1 MSYSN
6 SFNIGADNLVLGSA
20 TGTVNI
26 SSLGGEDILING
38 VSPGGGGASLPL
50 IGNGDITVQGNIKAQ
65 GDGVNTGLLEGV
77 IIKATTGDIIV
88 TQGKVDVLAGNVE
101 ISGTGNLEVK
111 GTGEIKTEGG
121 GNITAGL
128 SGDIQTTAGDIL
140 SGKDIYFEG
149 QDIYHRTNNPVANLS
164 YKDFKQLPG
173 KNDNNVYTG
182 SNKFRS
188 SALSIQAL
196 NSAVPAVYEDK
207 ITLNTDGNINCNEI
221 NNNTI
226 LKSNSI
232 ICENGSPDSQKVMA
246 RQYHFR
252 PNSLETTGWVFSQKA
267 PEAGAP
273 AEDNYLM
280 LQNTQATGSLNLVK
294 SSFDPLNPTPFDI
307 ILDPQNGQVK
317 TNNSFDA
324 PQVNFRKNATDAW
337 SIYQPPS
344 GDANQSRL
352 RIQNYQDNA
361 GGVQILDNSNN
372 IWVDFTNLFNTF
384 NKPTFINDVLTVVA
398 NTVINNS
405 YSLLFGAYSFKPI
418 QYYKDIT
425 AFSFNNSTLGSTN
438 QIFKT
443 NDNDWINKN
452 TGATGQNLGMP
463 IAANQGAYKLGF
475 AQISG
480 GSGGNINGLRFISDT
495 VLTQANDNAPNVI
508 LPSASAYSFE
518 AYDGTSAPIVTMSPG
533 FLHYS
538 VFAQFPGV
546 SGSETSNVRITLTKM
561 PYFA

>member
-38 VSPGGGGASLPL
+38 QSPSGGASLPL
-50 IGNGDITVQGNIKAQ
+50 IGDGNITVQGNIKAQ

-121 GNITAGL
+121 GDITAGL

-317 TNNSFDA
+317 TATSFDA
-324 PQVNFRKNATDAW
+324 PQVNFRKNAVDAW

-418 QYYKDIT
+418 EIT
-425 AFSFNNSTLGSTN
+425 YAFTGATLDANPPTLFNSLTTNFTRTNDGATVVLNDLGEGVYILSIDATSSNGGTIGSSRFMCNFPYMVSANASGSFSFDGNFCINTTPPVGFIEPILEGDGTSGPIGSTN
-438 QIFKT
+438 
-443 NDNDWINKN
+443 
-452 TGATGQNLGMP
+452 
-463 IAANQGAYKLGF
+463 
-475 AQISG
+475 
-480 GSGGNINGLRFISDT
+480 
-495 VLTQANDNAPNVI
+495 
-508 LPSASAYSFE
+508 YSF
-518 AYDGTSAPIVTMSPG
+518 AFSSITGT
-533 FLHYS
+533 
-538 VFAQFPGV
+538 
-546 SGSETSNVRITLTKM
+546 ETYGGTVKITRLS
-561 PYFA
+561 Y